1 MTQLVRLVYIS
12 RSTFVPVAGNQTIEP
27 NVARILAK
35 SRKNNRE
42 RNVVGG
48 LFFGDGCFLQCLEG
62 DAEVVD
68 ALYKKIAADPRH
80 KDVKI
85 LSRLD
90 IHRVGFPDWSM
101 KYVPV
106 HKSLLGL
113 LASKGIARFDPYAF
127 TPDLV
132 QAAIDC
138 LRVDADPTAPALAPA
153 ASGAPAAVDRPAG
166 GVGAQRPPQG
176 QGAPAAI
183 QLAER
188 SLRLARWAL
197 ALSSA
202 ALLVATG
209 VALRMT
215 F

>member
-62 DAEVVD
+62 EAEVVD
-68 ALYKKIAADPRH
+68 ALYNKIAADPRH
-80 KDVKI
+80 KDVTI

-113 LASKGIARFDPYAF
+113 LASKGIVRFDPYAF

-138 LRVDADPTAPALAPA
+138 LRVDADPTAPA
-153 ASGAPAAVDRPAG
+153 ASGAPASVDRPAG
-166 GVGAQRPPQG
+166 GVGAQRPSQA

-197 ALSSA
+197 ALSTA

-215 F
+215 I